1 VDLPSKFDR
10 FREVWGWDTEFRPDA
25 NHRPDLVTLFAKEI
39 RSERTTRMRL
49 ADLIAAG
56 RLPFGNEPDTLV
68 ESYSAVAELACC
80 LTAGVPLPAN
90 VLCTYAETSALING
104 LDIDGLTEKRPSLL
118 EACDLFGIEH
128 MDKERKDAVRD
139 LILEK
144 VPSEYTSTEWTLI
157 EDYNA
162 EDVETDIKLFMAE
175 VTAID
180 LPAALFRGQYSK
192 AVACMENIGMPVDAP
207 YVNELSAVWRDLRL
221 HYIRERDFL
230 RLYDDDGHFCEDRMA
245 ALIEA
250 REWFW
255 PRTPKSGRYALDAK
269 TFGQMVAKHPELKQI
284 QQLRDQ
290 IAELRLG
297 AFVNTIG
304 ADGYSRCPIMPWWT
318 RTGRN
323 QPSGKGLAYL
333 LSLPAWVH
341 GVICPPE
348 GYGIA
353 CLDWVAQEFGLG
365 AGLSGCPAMI
375 ADFQSGD
382 PHLGLAI
389 RTGLAPEGATKASHG
404 AIRKTIKPVSLGI
417 PYGITE
423 YGVARQTGKSRRWSR
438 EVLAAVR
445 HKYRVYFEW
454 QTGVVTQAVF
464 DRRIVSPLG
473 FPMAVHQNT
482 PQRTLKNY
490 LHQAGGAD
498 MLRLSAVTGAAAGV
512 VAIAPVH
519 DSLWIMAPIRELDDA
534 IATMSRLM
542 VRASAVVTGGL
553 EIPVEVSA
561 KVCWPNC
568 LGDVRHD
575 DDKGQALWLEIKGLV
590 RDILRRRAV

>member
-1 VDLPSKFDR
+1 
-10 FREVWGWDTEFRPDA
+10 
-25 NHRPDLVTLFAKEI
+25 
-39 RSERTTRMRL
+39 
-49 ADLIAAG
+49 
-56 RLPFGNEPDTLV
+56 
-68 ESYSAVAELACC
+68 
-80 LTAGVPLPAN
+80 
-90 VLCTYAETSALING
+90 
-104 LDIDGLTEKRPSLL
+104 
-118 EACDLFGIEH
+118 
-128 MDKERKDAVRD
+128 
-139 LILEK
+139 
-144 VPSEYTSTEWTLI
+144 
-157 EDYNA
+157 
-162 EDVETDIKLFMAE
+162 
-175 VTAID
+175 
-180 LPAALFRGQYSK
+180 
-192 AVACMENIGMPVDAP
+192 
-207 YVNELSAVWRDLRL
+207 
-221 HYIRERDFL
+221 
-230 RLYDDDGHFCEDRMA
+230 
-245 ALIEA
+245 
-250 REWFW
+250 
-255 PRTPKSGRYALDAK
+255 
-269 TFGQMVAKHPELKQI
+269 
-284 QQLRDQ
+284 
-290 IAELRLG
+290 
-297 AFVNTIG
+297 
-304 ADGYSRCPIMPWWT
+304 MPWWT

-365 AGLSGCPAMI
+365 AGLSGDPAMI

-498 MLRLSAVTGAAAGV
+498 MLRLSAATGAAAGV